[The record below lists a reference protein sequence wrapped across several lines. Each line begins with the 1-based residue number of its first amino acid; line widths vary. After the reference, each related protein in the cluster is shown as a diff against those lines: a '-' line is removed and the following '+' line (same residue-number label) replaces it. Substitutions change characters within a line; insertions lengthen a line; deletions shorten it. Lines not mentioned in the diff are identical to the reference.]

1 VTANSTGLNGS
12 GPGLPIS
19 KSVKH
24 RISEASGR
32 ALRLLAVLREVA
44 FVSYNSDGI
53 QVLLLR
59 ANNLFFRAKI
69 F

>member
-1 VTANSTGLNGS
+1 
-12 GPGLPIS
+12 
-19 KSVKH
+19 
-24 RISEASGR
+24 
-32 ALRLLAVLREVA
+32 VLREVA